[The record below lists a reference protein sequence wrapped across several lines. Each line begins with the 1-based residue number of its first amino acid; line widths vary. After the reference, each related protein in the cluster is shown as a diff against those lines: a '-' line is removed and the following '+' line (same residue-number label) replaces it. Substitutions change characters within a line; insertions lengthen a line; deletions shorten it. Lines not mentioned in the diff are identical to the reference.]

1 MTHEEMRERTR
12 LSFANALKDLMEEKP
27 LDKITVKDLIT
38 RCNVNRKTFNYYF
51 TDVYDLLQ
59 WILVRDAEKIIRQF
73 DLISDLQD
81 AILVTMNYIEENQ
94 YILKSAYNAV
104 GRDMLKNFLQK
115 SLLDVSRAN
124 VDRIAQ
130 QSGLCVSD
138 AYKGFVSAFFCE
150 AICGMI
156 IDWIRNL
163 KSMDKKQTAS
173 DMSTILLSSVP
184 AALQNGQ
191 KAGLMVADPS
201 GLT

>member
-12 LSFANALKDLMEEKP
+12 LSFANALKDLMDEKP

-59 WILVRDAEKIIRQF
+59 WILDRDAEKIVRQF

-81 AILVTMNYIEENQ
+81 ALLMTMNYIEENQ
-94 YILKSAYNAV
+94 YILRSACNAV

-115 SLLDVSRAN
+115 SLLDVNRTN

-130 QSGLCVSD
+130 QSGLYVSD
-138 AYKGFVSAFFCE
+138 EYKGFVSAFFCE

-173 DMSTILLSSVP
+173 DMSTILLVSVP

-191 KAGLMVADPS
+191 KVGLMVANPS